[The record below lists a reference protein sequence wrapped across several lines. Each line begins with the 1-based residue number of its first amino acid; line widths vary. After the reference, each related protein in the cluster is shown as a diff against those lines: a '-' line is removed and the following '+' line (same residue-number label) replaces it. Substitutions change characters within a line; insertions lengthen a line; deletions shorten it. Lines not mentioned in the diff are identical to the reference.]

1 MSNLW
6 VPVIAALGSSFL
18 TGLVAFGL
26 EWWRS
31 YRADKSARAERR
43 SRAYSMLLTRSI
55 VISQLASDLHFT
67 MEVRSGLG
75 AGVNLLKPL
84 DPLELADRLRAEA
97 QPLYEAWSEVWVV
110 GSKEAISEAND
121 LVAQCGDVMGAA
133 TQRGE
138 ARSEF
143 LRRIAGEKWTQEQL
157 DKWQEELHSLAEAR
171 RRLGVIAR
179 REAGVEVADLFA
191 SNELKQPSNA

>member
-1 MSNLW
+1 
-6 VPVIAALGSSFL
+6 
-18 TGLVAFGL
+18 
-26 EWWRS
+26 
-31 YRADKSARAERR
+31 
-43 SRAYSMLLTRSI
+43 
-55 VISQLASDLHFT
+55 
-67 MEVRSGLG
+67 
-75 AGVNLLKPL
+75 
-84 DPLELADRLRAEA
+84 
-97 QPLYEAWSEVWVV
+97 
-110 GSKEAISEAND
+110 
-121 LVAQCGDVMGAA
+121 MGAA